1 MRCETMNQAKAQG
14 CKLFSALKK
23 PNGQWDEPK
32 ELPASINTGNSQTP
46 RIMADSETLIFSSD
60 KLGQGKGG
68 MDLYVTRLINGSWST
83 PRPLDFVN
91 TEKDDQFVSVAALGR
106 YLLKDAPGKK
116 TNELIEFLFPED
128 IRPRGMMKIEGKVT
142 DAAGAPIPA
151 YVSVSDLSDGRRV
164 FTGRP
169 DQNGSYALYLREGTQ
184 YELAVDPEQSNV
196 SFFTRRFDLT
206 TDKTPQRERVSTTLK
221 PVAEGDE
228 LLLENVGFDPHSAQL
243 LPASEEELKRL
254 ARLVKAVPELAFEIQ
269 VMMTGYREDSI
280 QSDPDLTEVFID
292 SLLTQYDDIDSVG
305 QLFQRDTL
313 LVDTTY
319 HNDRTHRQAESI
331 VQYLVAQGAEP
342 SRFIMFGNAIPAALP
357 EEQKLI
363 VKAVARRRQH

>member
-1 MRCETMNQAKAQG
+1 
-14 CKLFSALKK
+14 
-23 PNGQWDEPK
+23 
-32 ELPASINTGNSQTP
+32 
-46 RIMADSETLIFSSD
+46 
-60 KLGQGKGG
+60 
-68 MDLYVTRLINGSWST
+68 
-83 PRPLDFVN
+83 
-91 TEKDDQFVSVAALGR
+91 
-106 YLLKDAPGKK
+106 
-116 TNELIEFLFPED
+116 
-128 IRPRGMMKIEGKVT
+128 
-142 DAAGAPIPA
+142 
-151 YVSVSDLSDGRRV
+151 VSDLSDGRRV